1 MDKIHSI
8 MHYQIFSIQLWVYL
22 LLVVV
27 PFGANEVVSRSKSVV
42 AKTLFQFVMRIVLM
56 IPAVGTLLSAIPGL
70 GAALH
75 KMAGD
80 ATGLPPTFAQRRDAK
95 KAAKPADAPKAE
107 EKKDDAAITTT
118 TTTEVPK

>member
-1 MDKIHSI
+1 MDKFQAV

-42 AKTLFQFVMRIVLM
+42 AKTLFQFVMRVVLM
-56 IPAVGTLLSAIPGL
+56 IPAVGALLSAIPGL

-75 KMAGD
+75 KMAND
-80 ATGLPPTFAQRRDAK
+80 TTGLPPTFKQRRAARA
-95 KAAKPADAPKAE
+95 AAKPAEAPKA
-107 EKKDDAAITTT
+107 DDASITTT
-118 TTTEVPK
+118 STNVPK

>member
-75 KMAGD
+75 KMAGET
-80 ATGLPPTFAQRRDAK
+80 AGLPPTFAQRRASRVAK
-95 KAAKPADAPKAE
+95 KVAKPADAPAT
-107 EKKDDAAITTT
+107 DASITTT

>member
-22 LLVVV
+22 LLVVA

-70 GAALH
+70 GDALH
-75 KMAGD
+75 KMAGET
-80 ATGLPPTFAQRRDAK
+80 AGLPPTFAQRRAARAAK
-95 KAAKPADAPKAE
+95 KAAKPVDAPAA
-107 EKKDDAAITTT
+107 DAAITTT
-118 TTTEVPK
+118 TTTDVPK